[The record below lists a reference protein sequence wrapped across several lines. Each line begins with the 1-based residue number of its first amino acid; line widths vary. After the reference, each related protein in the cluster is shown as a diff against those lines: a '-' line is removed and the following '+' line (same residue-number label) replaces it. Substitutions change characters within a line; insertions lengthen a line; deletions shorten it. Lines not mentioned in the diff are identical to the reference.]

1 MDEEISINSEDY
13 CDYSGV
19 SLLNPEICSAILCN
33 YSKLKQDS
41 AENFEGDLWY
51 LMYDFDQ
58 LSDIALKPYPLYETK
73 PNPVKPKPS
82 LE

>member
-1 MDEEISINSEDY
+1 MDEEISINNEGY

-19 SLLNPEICSAILCN
+19 SLLNPEICSAVLCN

-58 LSDIALKPYPLYETK
+58 LSGIALKPYPLYEK
-73 PNPVKPKPS
+73 LVIYKIDG
-82 LE
+82 L